1 MPWSVLM
8 RPPGRCAALSIRRAV
23 SLARPVPDQRPFRT
37 QAERISMIGAQRAK
51 LLALVALCARTSR
64 LVTALQ
70 VPVDD
75 AFDAVC

>member
-1 MPWSVLM
+1 
-8 RPPGRCAALSIRRAV
+8 
-23 SLARPVPDQRPFRT
+23 
-37 QAERISMIGAQRAK
+37 MIGAQRAK